1 MFQSIQENLTQPG
14 KNPYV
19 EGHDALG
26 LSMIERKREK
36 EKDIVPIP
44 FTGIAPNDLWK
55 NTIPITSSIRSQKSI
70 EASL

>member
-1 MFQSIQENLTQPG
+1 MFQSIQETLTHPG

-36 EKDIVPIP
+36 EKDTVPLP
-44 FTGIAPNDLWK
+44 FTAIGPNDLWK
-55 NTIPITSSIRSQKSI
+55 NTIPISTSIRS
-70 EASL
+70 

>member
-1 MFQSIQENLTQPG
+1 LTNPG

-36 EKDIVPIP
+36 EKDLVPIP
-44 FTGIAPNDLWK
+44 FTGIATNDLLK
-55 NTIPITSSIRSQKSI
+55 NTIPLTTSIRS
-70 EASL
+70 

>member
-1 MFQSIQENLTQPG
+1 LTIAE

-19 EGHDALG
+19 EGMDALG

-36 EKDIVPIP
+36 EKDLVPIP

-55 NTIPITSSIRSQKSI
+55 NTIPITSSIRSHKSI